1 VINALQNPQAVSELG
16 VDIRPFSVRRLAA
29 AMDAERQ
36 RRGLSWRQAAAE
48 IWEQSADLN
57 ATRDDHPI
65 AASTLAGMGERGGV
79 SCQHALFVLRW
90 LGRSP
95 ESFLVGGE
103 QADETYDLPQAG
115 LDRRLRWDL
124 AATYEAMNVQRLEQG
139 LSWPELARLLRCSPN
154 QLTGLRT
161 ARFAMG
167 MQLAMKIVQWLETPA
182 TTFIHPATW

>member
-1 VINALQNPQAVSELG
+1 MSELR

-29 AMDAERQ
+29 ATDAERQ
-36 RRGLSWRQAAAE
+36 RRGLSWRQAAAD

-57 ATRDDHPI
+57 ALRDDHPL
-65 AASTLAGMGERGGV
+65 AASTLAGMADRGGV

-103 QADETYDLPQAG
+103 QVDETYDLPPAG
-115 LDRRLRWDL
+115 ANQRLRWDL
-124 AATYEAMNVQRLEQG
+124 AATYEALNARRLEQG

-161 ARFAMG
+161 ARFAVD
-167 MQLAMKIVQWLETPA
+167 MQLAMKIAQWLETPA
-182 TTFIHPATW
+182 ITFIHPATW